1 MSEQTAAGRWFVPMR
16 MRSPDEEHRAATTL
30 ELFFDL
36 VFVVAVAQVS
46 LALHHSIAEDHI
58 IEGIFGFV
66 PVFFAIW
73 WAWMSFTWFASA
85 FDCDDVPY
93 RLATFVQFGGAL
105 ILAAGVTQAFEGDY
119 TIVAAGYV
127 VMRLAL
133 VFQYLRAG
141 RDNPSLRTTTTRY
154 VIGIGVLQIGWVAL
168 LFFREAGW
176 YPFAFATL
184 ALFELLVPVW
194 AERAGATPWHP
205 GHIAERYGLFT
216 IIVLGES
223 ILATSLGIQAAIESG
238 EFNSDLLTI
247 IVGGLLIILS
257 MWWIYF
263 DWPMDDLLSSLRKAF
278 FWGYGHFFVFASA
291 AAVGAGLSVM
301 IEHALHHAEIDGV
314 VAGLAVSIPVSIFL
328 GILWLLHVGFEA
340 GSVRKKILIPVV
352 IVLVLLVPFVSG
364 RAPLLIGLI
373 LVGLLVV
380 KLFGRYSNSTAI
392 KI

>member
-1 MSEQTAAGRWFVPMR
+1 MSEHTTGGRWLVPMR

-46 LALHHSIAEDHI
+46 LALHHSIAEDHV
-58 IEGIFGFV
+58 IEGIFGFI

-93 RLATFVQFGGAL
+93 RLATFVQLGGAL
-105 ILAAGVTQAFEGDY
+105 ILAAGVPQAFEGDY
-119 TIVAAGYV
+119 TIVAIGYV

-141 RDNPSLRTTTTRY
+141 RDNPSLRITTTRY
-154 VIGIGVLQIGWVAL
+154 VIGIGILQIGWVTL
-168 LFFREAGW
+168 LFFREEAW
-176 YPFAFATL
+176 YPFAFALL
-184 ALFELLVPVW
+184 AFFELLVPVW

-205 GHIAERYGLFT
+205 GHIVERYGLFT

-263 DWPMDDLLSSLRKAF
+263 DWPMDDMLTSFRKVF

-301 IEHALHHAEIDGV
+301 IEYALHHAEIGPV
-314 VAGLAVSIPVSIFL
+314 VAGSAVSIPVSIFL

-340 GSVRKKILIPVV
+340 GSVRKKILIPAV
-352 IVLVLLVPFVSG
+352 IVLVLLMPFISSQ
-364 RAPLLIGLI
+364 APLLIGLI
-373 LVGLLVV
+373 LVGLLVG
-380 KLFGRYSNSTAI
+380 KLYGRYHNDKA
-392 KI
+392 K